1 MKKLSLLLFVAMLS
15 ISAFTAE
22 ATEPPT
28 TTEAATEETSPLSV
42 DLSNPQES
50 IVKMYDTISDYL
62 TENGVQLLLNLLA
75 AAAVFFIGK
84 FLAKLASTLLYKAM
98 KKGKVDTTLCKFVK
112 NLFYVGM
119 LGVVIITA
127 LGALGIPTASFV
139 AVIGAAGLALGLALQ
154 GSLSN
159 FAAGVLMIIFKPF
172 KVGDLV
178 EISGTIGVVKEI
190 EIFHTIICSPE
201 NLKIIIPNA
210 QATGGNIINYTVNG
224 TRRVDLVIGVS
235 YEDDIKKAKEV
246 MLEVLKADPLVLDD
260 PAPFVGVKELAD
272 SSVNYVVRP
281 WCKVADYWDVYFGTT
296 EKVKYALEENGL
308 TIPFPQHDIHMINAP
323 TS

>member
-1 MKKLSLLLFVAMLS
+1 MKKLHLLLFIALLS
-15 ISAFTAE
+15 VSALGAK
-22 ATEPPT
+22 ATE
-28 TTEAATEETSPLSV
+28 EAPEETSPLSV

-50 IVKMYDTISDYL
+50 IIKMYDTISDYL
-62 TENGVQLLLNLLA
+62 AENGVQLLLNLLA

-84 FLAKLASTLLYKAM
+84 FLAKLVSTLIYKAM
-98 KKGKVDTTLCKFVK
+98 QKGKVDTTLCKFVK
-112 NLFYVGM
+112 NLFYVGI
-119 LGVVIITA
+119 LGMVIITA

-178 EISGTIGVVKEI
+178 EISGTIGVVREI

-224 TRRVDLVIGVS
+224 TRGVDLVIGVS
-235 YEDDIKKAKEV
+235 YEDDIKKAKEI
-246 MLEVLKADPLVLDD
+246 MLEVLTSDPLVLDN
-260 PAPFVGVKELAD
+260 PAPFVGVSELAD

-281 WCKVADYWDVYFGTT
+281 WCKVTDYWDVYFGTT
-296 EKVKYALEENGL
+296 EKVKYALEANGL